1 MSRPSFYIAA
11 AFMLSSAGL
20 KAANFWPTSPLI
32 QLGYDTDIFFQG
44 SASLNWTDNL
54 YSLSNKTSAF
64 SYTLRP
70 GFVLEYAKD
79 SELSAELSI
88 SRGFVRYFK
97 SSLKHL
103 DNGQDAIGGKIEY
116 NGGGPL
122 SVSINS
128 SYSESARNDELAAT
142 GVSSTVFSTLVRTGN
157 YNHGIQASYK
167 LSEKT
172 QISLGVTNSS
182 NAYLNPVKAT
192 TVSGPTTT
200 VAYNTNNLT
209 ELNTTSVPVGLVYRF
224 PGDNVT
230 AGLKYQYDTTDYSP
244 APYFKT
250 INGVPQ
256 AQPALV
262 NKKLTKNFLGLT
274 LAGAL
279 TSSGKLTTS
288 TQVGYYQSQLDNNP
302 SRNGLSYSIS
312 LNHNFSEKVTHFLS
326 LGRSAGPTSTG
337 SESIGNTYAYG
348 ASYAYSDKTAF
359 NLALAKTDNTLS
371 TTKAGSTSF
380 NLGVNYRYNSYLSL
394 NGGYSLTQTNSGNS
408 SPDFNTN
415 AVNLSAAF
423 KY

>member
-1 MSRPSFYIAA
+1 MSSPSFYLAA

-44 SASLNWTDNL
+44 SASLNFTDNL
-54 YSLSNKTSAF
+54 YSLSNKTSAY

-97 SSLKHL
+97 SSLQHL
-103 DNGQDAIGGKIEY
+103 NNGQDSMGGKIEY

-122 SVSINS
+122 TVVLNS

-172 QISLGVTNSS
+172 KISVGVTNSN

-200 VAYNTNNLT
+200 VNYNTNNLT
-209 ELNTTSVPVGLVYRF
+209 ELNTTSIPVGLEYLF

-230 AGLKYQYDTTDYSP
+230 AGLKYQYDVTNYSP

-262 NKKLTKNFLGLT
+262 TNKLTKHFLGLT
-274 LAGAL
+274 TSGAL

-288 TQVGYYQSQLDNNP
+288 TQIGYYQSHLDNNP

-312 LNHNFSEKVTHFLS
+312 LNHNLSQKVTHFLS
-326 LGRSAGPTSTG
+326 LSRSAGPTSTG
-337 SESIGNTYAYG
+337 SESVGNTYAYG

-359 NLALAKTDNTLS
+359 SLALAKTENTLT
-371 TTKAGSTSF
+371 TTKAGSTSA
-380 NLGVNYRYNSYLSL
+380 NLGVNYRYNSYLSV
-394 NGGYSLTQTNSGNS
+394 NGGYSFTRTNSGNS

-415 AVNLSAAF
+415 SVNLSAAF